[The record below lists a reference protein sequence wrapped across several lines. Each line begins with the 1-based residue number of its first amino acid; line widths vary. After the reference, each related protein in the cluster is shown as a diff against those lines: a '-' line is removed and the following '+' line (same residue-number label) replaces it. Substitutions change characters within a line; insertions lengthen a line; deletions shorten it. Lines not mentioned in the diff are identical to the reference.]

1 MPYDITEYKNF
12 KTQMRD
18 TILNCNGNFKNYET
32 IVPQHFWGNKQS
44 TSLAKKTEID
54 FMHFKF
60 EGHKILS
67 DSLSNFVK

>member
-44 TSLAKKTEID
+44 TSLAKKPKLTLCTSNLRVI
-54 FMHFKF
+54 KSYP
-60 EGHKILS
+60 ILY
-67 DSLSNFVK
+67 LTL